1 MTFGYLIITAK
12 NNDVDYHKMAYSL
25 ALSIKNTQKWGF
37 NNVALVTDDPEDLSR
52 FKSNWVFDKVIPYDE
67 QKGWNGRSYMD
78 RLTPWDYTICLDAD
92 MLFLRDISHCVE
104 FFIDN
109 TELYVANQSWTYRGE
124 QVSNDFYRKAFTKN
138 ELPNLYSFFTFFKSD
153 SDIAKEFF
161 TLGRYIIENPKEFS
175 NSFLSKMKPKIIG
188 TDEAFALSAK
198 LLDISDQIAFPLEF
212 PKVVHMKGMIQN
224 WPWPSD
230 DWSDH
235 VGFYFNTRNEL
246 KISNF
251 KQNDI
256 VHYVKKDIITD
267 EIISLQ
273 EEVLWQK

>member
-1 MTFGYLIITAK
+1 MTFGYLIVVAK

-25 ALSIKNTQKWGF
+25 AMSIKNTQKWGF
-37 NNVALVTDDPEDLSR
+37 NNVALVTDDPDDLSR
-52 FKSNWVFDKVIPYDE
+52 FKSTWVFDKIIPYSE

-78 RLTPWDYTICLDAD
+78 QLTPWDYTICLDAD
-92 MLFLRDISHCVE
+92 MLFFRDMSHCVE
-104 FFIDN
+104 FFIEN
-109 TELYVANQSWTYRGE
+109 TELYVANNSWTYRSE
-124 QVSNDFYRKAFTKN
+124 QVNNDFYRKAFSKN

-153 SDIAKEFF
+153 SVLSKEFF

-175 NSFLSKMKPKIIG
+175 NSFLSKMKPKIMG

-198 LLDISDQIAFPLEF
+198 ILDISDQIAFPLEF

-235 VGFYFNTRNEL
+235 VGFYFNSSNEL

-251 KQNDI
+251 KQYDI